1 VPNPTTFFLSSS
13 AQDSLTDIRNTAYT
27 EIRELG
33 HNAEMYEKTFGP
45 WPSFIEGARHC
56 IEKVKEC
63 DVFCLFIHNKAG
75 TMLDSGRTITHL
87 EFMEAINQRKVLLLF
102 ADRTIKQQYFTAVK
116 WVIKDFLGK
125 YRADYNR
132 NPSYKEI
139 SEFLEAESRKNDSP
153 IPAKQA
159 IEPYVWVFLYDIID
173 VHQKYVD
180 DLSMGVGIRW
190 KQYLSDLLRQGVELI
205 PRKKEA
211 LESMDLAQEFGDFSD
226 FSIHMMKFV
235 TIKDLNL
242 KRILVLL
249 RETLSGAVI
258 VNDFHLTK
266 AVVGKVKRCSA
277 ICVFRRS
284 ERTLKNICS
293 DGDTGGDK
301 DFDLKDSS
309 SFVAITYN
317 NFENEEPALFYIESK
332 RMFYL
337 TYKVGEYVISYHFP
351 VESEWNQQ
359 MFEDYNETIIDGI
372 MDAHAN
378 SMVFDYINTVLG
390 GLQR

>member
-1 VPNPTTFFLSSS
+1 MPNPTTFFLSSS

-33 HNAEMYEKTFGP
+33 HIAEMYEKTFGP

-56 IEKVKEC
+56 IEKVREC
-63 DVFCLFIHNKAG
+63 DVFCLFIHNRAG
-75 TMLDSGRTITHL
+75 TMMDSGRTVTHL
-87 EFMEAINQRKVLLLF
+87 EFLEAVHQRKVLLLF

-116 WVIKDFLGK
+116 WVIQDYFGT
-125 YRADYNR
+125 YRAEHKR

-153 IPAKQA
+153 IPVKQA
-159 IEPYVWVFLYDIID
+159 VEPYVWVFLYDIID
-173 VHQKYVD
+173 VHRKYVD

-211 LESMDLAQEFGDFSD
+211 LESMDLAVEFGDFSV
-226 FSIHMMKFV
+226 FAINMMKFV
-235 TIKDLNL
+235 AIRELNL

-249 RETLSGAVI
+249 RESLSGATI
-258 VNDFHLTK
+258 VDDFHLTK

-277 ICVFRRS
+277 ICVFQLM
-284 ERTLKNICS
+284 ENKLKVICS
-293 DGDTGGDK
+293 DGDTDGDN
-301 DFDLKDSS
+301 DFELHDST
-309 SFVAITYN
+309 SFVAITYTR
-317 NFENEEPALFYIESK
+317 FDNEEPALFYIESK

-337 TYKVGEYVISYHFP
+337 TYKVREYVISYHFP
-351 VESEWNQQ
+351 VETEWNHQ

-378 SMVFDYINTVLG
+378 SMIFDYINTVLG